1 MLTVLILTIG
11 ASILTV
17 YHYWSQSR
25 HLPLQTTVWNEG
37 HLVTL
42 NTHSAAPLHIAEAWW
57 YSHDITAPL
66 QLWCQDT
73 SHVAFMATD
82 QILTDITSTT
92 PPLETT
98 LNPYL
103 TVIYQ

>member
-17 YHYWSQSR
+17 YHYWSNTR
-25 HLPLQTTVWNEG
+25 RLPLQNTTWEAG

-42 NTHSAAPLHIAEAWW
+42 NTGNNLPLKIAEAWW
-57 YSHDITAPL
+57 YSQDITIPL
-66 QLWCQDT
+66 QEWCQDT

-82 QILTDITSTT
+82 HILTDITGIQT
-92 PPLETT
+92 PETT
-98 LNPYL
+98 SNPYL
-103 TVIYQ
+103 TVIYH